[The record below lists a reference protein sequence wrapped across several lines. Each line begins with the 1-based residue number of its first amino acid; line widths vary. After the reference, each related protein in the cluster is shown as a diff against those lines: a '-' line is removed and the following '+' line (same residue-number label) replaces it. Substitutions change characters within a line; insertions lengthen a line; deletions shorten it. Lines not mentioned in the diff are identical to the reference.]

1 MKKILTVPDI
11 TCNKCA
17 EKLSGV
23 LFGLPE
29 IESVTVDLDNKNIE
43 VELNS
48 NISND
53 TLKLAVK
60 SAGKYEITN
69 ILEV

>member
-1 MKKILTVPDI
+1 MKKILTIPEI

-29 IESVTVDLDNKNIE
+29 IEDVVVDLDNKQIE
-43 VELNS
+43 IELNS

-60 SAGKYEITN
+60 SAGKYEIIN
-69 ILEV
+69 ISEG